1 MSITL
6 KRPMFRR
13 GGKVNTGIMTGL
25 VDREQYST
33 GTDKIGRFT
42 EDEFKSNLETLMGV
56 QDQFAPVAKTRLPL
70 GEVGLALASGAPIV
84 DALGVGYKKFVS
96 EDDKRRALLDKR
108 KQAAVSTVL
117 GQALKDKKEKDF
129 FITLSPE
136 QAKNEL
142 KGAYREGVLYQKNLT
157 TGKVDAK
164 SLGPAQVIK
173 EQKDPNVEY
182 QIERAKEAAT
192 SDTKRIADAE
202 TNYFRANKVDQ
213 TIKVLNVLADTSD
226 EELRTGTLGPLRL
239 SATKLLNELGV
250 DVDFQNVPLAEVLNA
265 VGGKVAVE
273 ALQGFKGAIS
283 NKELQFVIDRNPGL
297 QTSKPGIKLQLELL
311 ERANNISKKYY
322 TEVISPFVDKNQGLR
337 GTLNGKT
344 FNQLQKE
351 FYEANP
357 YMTDEIKDRIASV
370 QDNLDPEYSKNIVI
384 RNGIRYLVNPK
395 TKEIQILPSPE

>member
-13 GGKVNTGIMTGL
+13 GGKVNTGIMSGL
-25 VDREQYST
+25 VDRTNYENGAFGNMTKDQ
-33 GTDKIGRFT
+33 IR
-42 EDEFKSNLETLMGV
+42 SNIDMLLGL
-56 QDQFAPVAKTRLPL
+56 QDQFAPVSKTRLPL
-70 GEVGLALASGAPIV
+70 GEVGLALASGAPLV
-84 DALGVGYKKFVS
+84 DALGAGYKKFVS

-164 SLGPAQVIK
+164 SLGPTEVIK
-173 EQKDPNVEY
+173 EQKDPNIEY

-213 TIKVLNVLADTSD
+213 TIKVLNLLADTSD

-297 QTSKPGIKLQLELL
+297 QTSKDGIKLQLELL

-322 TEVISPFVDKNQGLR
+322 TEVISPFVDKNNGLR
-337 GTLNGKT
+337 GKLNGKT

-370 QDNLDPEYSKNIVI
+370 QDNLDPEYSKNLVI